1 MSWERVIGQ
10 RRVKDLLKKAIE
22 SRQVAH
28 AYLFYGEEGIG
39 KDALAMEF
47 AKALNCR
54 GTGPPPCDRCQS
66 CTKAERLQHPNIK
79 LICALPVGKNEKT
92 GDDPV
97 DVLTE
102 DQVRTVQEEFAKKA
116 RDPYYLLSVPKANLI
131 KVNSVREI
139 RREASLSRFE
149 EGRKVFLISQADM
162 MNIEASNSLLK
173 TLEEPPAHTVLILTT
188 SHLERL
194 LPTIISRCQVLR
206 CDLLSEEEISEH
218 LARAGGVDRTAALV
232 AARLANG
239 SYSVAR
245 ELLSEDLAETRKEA
259 IQFVRLALGTSR
271 IALLNEVERVASL
284 DRQKAERWLRLLQ
297 GWFHEAIGLREGRG
311 RELMNVEYSEEL
323 KRFLQRFP
331 DADLLRASEEI
342 ERSVALVGKNV
353 YLPLV
358 FTALAITLKRCVTS
372 KPVESLEKNYR
383 V

>member
-1 MSWERVIGQ
+1 MGWEKVIGQ
-10 RRVKDLLKKAIE
+10 QRVKDLLKKAIE
-22 SRQVAH
+22 TGQVAH
-28 AYLFYGEEGIG
+28 AYLFHGEEGIG

-54 GTGPPPCDRCQS
+54 EAGPPPCDGCPS
-66 CTKAERLQHPNIK
+66 CKKAGSLQHPNIK

-92 GDDPV
+92 GDGPV

-102 DQVRTVQEEFAKKA
+102 DQVKTLQEELAKKA
-116 RDPYYLLSVPKANLI
+116 RDPYYRLAVPKANLI
-131 KVNSVREI
+131 KVNSIREI

-149 EGRKVFLISQADM
+149 EGRKVFIITQADM

-173 TLEEPPAHTVLILTT
+173 TLEEPPANTILILTT
-188 SHLERL
+188 SHMERL
-194 LPTIISRCQVLR
+194 IPTIISRCQVLR
-206 CDLLSEEEISEH
+206 CDPLSEEEISEH
-218 LARAGGVDRTAALV
+218 LVRASGVDRAAALV

-239 SYSVAR
+239 SFSVAR

-259 IQFVRLALGTSR
+259 IQFVRLALGTGR
-271 IALLNEVERVASL
+271 IALLNEIERVASL

-297 GWFHEAIGLREGRG
+297 GWFHEAIGLREGHG
-311 RELMNVEYSEEL
+311 RELMNAEHGEEL

-331 DADLLRASEEI
+331 DADLLRASDEI
-342 ERSVALVGKNV
+342 EHSIALVGKNS

-372 KPVESLEKNYR
+372 KPVESLEKNHL